1 MSMTWV
7 NDYTGHHTAE
17 GREHTYTIT
26 RSNGWDVV
34 VLDGITGM
42 VLGRHH
48 ESRKSAAI
56 AVAARYEAASDAEQ
70 REMRREFRA

>member
-1 MSMTWV
+1 
-7 NDYTGHHTAE
+7 
-17 GREHTYTIT
+17 
-26 RSNGWDVV
+26 
-34 VLDGITGM
+34 M